1 MKQQNGLSLVEI
13 MVAVVII
20 AMAVGPLIGL
30 LSSSNRMSNASIY
43 EEMAV
48 HYAREISDQLLS
60 LSTKF
65 ADIVNDARL
74 LSGDSSISLA
84 DILNDPA
91 FHNSLEEHHDGQ
103 VALPMQIN
111 GNLLPVRLMLSP
123 LDQAFSR
130 RRITVSELSTT
141 ANSLLKSEKYWKV
154 KIELA
159 WKDPGSGRDT
169 PREVTMA
176 ILFKEG

>member
-1 MKQQNGLSLVEI
+1 MMQKHGLSMVEI

-65 ADIVNDARL
+65 SDIVNDARV
-74 LSGDSSISLA
+74 LSGDSSVSLA
-84 DILNDPA
+84 GILNDPA
-91 FHNSLEEHHDGQ
+91 FQSGLEEHHDGQ
-103 VALPMQIN
+103 VALPMQVN
-111 GNLLPVRLMLSP
+111 GTMLPVRLMLSP
-123 LDQAFSR
+123 LDQAFSK
-130 RRITVSELSTT
+130 RRITVSEVSTI
-141 ANSLLKSEKYWKV
+141 ANSLLKTDKYYKV

-159 WKDPGSGRDT
+159 WKDPGSGRDA

-176 ILFKEG
+176 IFFKEG